1 MEIFLQIL
9 FLVIGFAL
17 LVKGADWLVDG
28 ASSTA
33 SNFKVPKQLIG
44 LTIVAF
50 GTSAPEL
57 AVSFASLIS
66 GKTDVLIATV
76 IGSNVL
82 NALLL
87 VGLAAIVSPP
97 IKIKRT
103 TISKELPLLLLISAS
118 MITLLL
124 DSSVTNLESNTFS
137 RSDAIICLLLFA
149 VFLYYIINIIRKS
162 RSSKKEFEKPKYK
175 LGKSLLLVL
184 IGLAGVI
191 AGGELVV
198 NSATT
203 IATNFGLSDRVIAL
217 TIINFGTALPEIV
230 TTITAARR
238 KESELLVGS
247 LVGSN
252 IFNICI
258 VLGLPVA
265 IFGTIALTNFTL
277 VDLMMPIISSA
288 VLWWVA
294 RRGSNG
300 KDGKILR
307 YEGAILLAVFLAYYG
322 YVIYGALA

>member
-1 MEIFLQIL
+1 METIIQIL
-9 FLVIGFAL
+9 LLAIGFVL
-17 LVKGADWLVDG
+17 LIKGADWLVDG

-76 IGSNVL
+76 IGSNTL

-87 VGLAAIVSPP
+87 IGLAAIVSPP
-97 IKIKRT
+97 IKIKRS

-149 VFLYYIINIIRKS
+149 VFLSYIINIIRKS

-175 LGKSLLLVL
+175 LGKSLILVVL
-184 IGLAGVI
+184 GLAGVI

-203 IATNFGLSDRVIAL
+203 IALSDRVIAL

-265 IFGTIALTNFTL
+265 IFGTIALSNFTL

-307 YEGAILLAVFLAYYG
+307 YEGFILFAVFLAYYS
-322 YVIYGALA
+322 YVIYGAFA

>member
-1 MEIFLQIL
+1 MDIALQIIL
-9 FLVIGFAL
+9 LIVGFVIL
-17 LVKGADWLVDG
+17 IKGADWLVEG
-28 ASSTA
+28 SSSAASH
-33 SNFKVPKQLIG
+33 FKVPKQLIG

-87 VGLAAIVSPP
+87 VGIAAVVSPP
-97 IKIKRT
+97 IKIKRN

-124 DSSVTNLESNTFS
+124 DSGITETETLTFS

-149 VFLYYIINIIRKS
+149 VFLYYIINIIHKS
-162 RSSKKEFEKPKYK
+162 RHSKKEIEKPRYK
-175 LGKSLLLVL
+175 LGKSLLLIIV
-184 IGLAGVI
+184 GLAGVV

-203 IATNFGLSDRVIAL
+203 VATNIGISDRIIAL
-217 TIINFGTALPEIV
+217 TIINIGTALPEIV
-230 TTITAARR
+230 TTITAARK
-238 KESELLVGS
+238 KESELLVGN

-265 IFGTIALTNFTL
+265 LLGTITLASFTL
-277 VDLMMPIISSA
+277 IDLMMPIISSA
-288 VLWWVA
+288 LLWWVS
-294 RRGSNG
+294 RRGSHG

-307 YEGAILLAVFLAYYG
+307 YEGFIMLLAFLLYYG
-322 YVIYGALA
+322 YVIYGAFN

>member
-1 MEIFLQIL
+1 MEIILQIIL
-9 FLVIGFAL
+9 LIVGFVIL
-17 LVKGADWLVDG
+17 IKGADWLVDG
-28 ASSTA
+28 ASSAA
-33 SNFKVPKQLIG
+33 SNFKLPKQLIG

-76 IGSNVL
+76 IGSNIL
-82 NALLL
+82 NSLLL
-87 VGLAAIVSPP
+87 VGIAAIVCPP

-124 DSSVTNLESNTFS
+124 DSGIKDIESITFS

-149 VFLYYIINIIRKS
+149 VFLYYIINVIKKS
-162 RSSKKEFEKPKYK
+162 RNSKKEYEKPKYK
-175 LGKSLLLVL
+175 LGKSMLFVLL
-184 IGLAGVI
+184 GLAGVV

-198 NSATT
+198 NMATA
-203 IATNFGLSDRVIAL
+203 IATGIGVSDRIIAL

-230 TTITAARR
+230 TTITAAKRN
-238 KESELLVGS
+238 ESELLVGN

-265 IFGTIALTNFTL
+265 LLGTITLTNFNL

-288 VLWWVA
+288 VLWWVS

-307 YEGAILLAVFLAYYG
+307 HEGFFLLLVFLAYYS
-322 YVIYGALA
+322 YVIYGAFA